1 MLLNKTPVLD
11 KGYVALIST
20 HNDGETLYNI
30 SYDLLKA
37 DLNSNLYNIAS
48 MTLMIKCPLFV
59 QLNISKFGLSIVDVP
74 VDVIEAYTPDLTDVG
89 GPDHVIAKEIAEDIH
104 KTQEA
109 LLINPLAYQKDG
121 CNRFISQVISPISVY
136 NEIIVS
142 GNLSNWL
149 KFARQKNLPKPVQ
162 AYCNSVKDIISN
174 EWKRLEV

>member
-1 MLLNKTPVLD
+1 MLLNKIPVLD
-11 KGYVALIST
+11 KGYVAHIST
-20 HNDGETLYNI
+20 HNGGDVLYNI
-30 SYDLLKA
+30 SFDILKT
-37 DLNSNLYNIAS
+37 DLNSSLYNIAS
-48 MTLMIKCPLFV
+48 LTVMIKCPLFV

-74 VDVIEAYTPDLTDVG
+74 VDLIEAYTPDLTDVG
-89 GPDHVIAKEIAEDIH
+89 GTDHEVAKEIAEDIH
-104 KTQEA
+104 RTQEA

-142 GNLSNWL
+142 GSLSSWL

-174 EWKRLEV
+174 EWKRLDV